1 MTTTW
6 ATEQLL
12 SVHKWFSDKD
22 VFTDHQSHV
31 HRQEGKLS
39 IQVIQNLLDGKIDP
53 KTAAADISA
62 VCEERIK
69 KDGDIMAP
77 EGVWKVFC
85 SAVARFAHESEICDR
100 LIQLLVGLSKIDVV
114 GDNGV
119 PVASSM
125 NSDTFWR
132 QLPGFSLSFRDEL
145 TSGSQITHVNTFRPR
160 ALIPCHRS

>member
-12 SVHKWFSDKD
+12 TVPKWFSDKD

-53 KTAAADISA
+53 KTAAGDITA
-62 VCEERIK
+62 VCEEQITK
-69 KDGDIMAP
+69 NGDIRAP
-77 EGVWKVFC
+77 EGVWKVFY
-85 SAVARFAHESEICDR
+85 SAVARFAHESDICDR
-100 LIQLLVGLSKIDVV
+100 LIQLLVELSRVDVL

-132 QLPGFSLSFRDEL
+132 QLPGFSLSLRDEL
-145 TSGSQITHVNTFRPR
+145 TSRFQIAHVII
-160 ALIPCHRS
+160 LRS

>member
-12 SVHKWFSDKD
+12 SVPKRFSDKD
-22 VFTDHQSHV
+22 VFTDHQSQV
-31 HRQEGKLS
+31 HRQEGTLS

-62 VCEERIK
+62 VCEERIT
-69 KDGDIMAP
+69 KDGDTMAP

-85 SAVARFAHESEICDR
+85 SAVARFAHESEICDK
-100 LIQLLVGLSKIDVV
+100 LIHLLVELSKIDVI
-114 GDNGV
+114 GDKGTA
-119 PVASSM
+119 VASSM
-125 NSDTFWR
+125 NSDMFWR

-145 TSGSQITHVNTFRPR
+145 TSETLIRHLIIFR
-160 ALIPCHRS
+160 S